1 MNLYR
6 LVFSALALGSFSASA
21 SALSFVMDFDNI
33 PVAVGPPTPPDQ
45 VFGSAVLGY
54 YNNDPFYNRTGRQD
68 WDVTFSDEALAICYR
83 AAGRTCRGNF
93 PPPPSGVSAVASESS
108 SSFSFFVSQDLFV
121 SKLSFYYTDAGTG
134 SNPGVRLFSR
144 GTELLTL
151 ALTPCPSG
159 FCAWKEFVV
168 PQNALDGA
176 PVTSVAFLGTANAVA
191 FDSISVTTTPIPE
204 PSTYALML
212 GGMALLAGIAR
223 RRTR

>member
-6 LVFSALALGSFSASA
+6 PVFAALALSIISVPA

-33 PVAVGPPTPPDQ
+33 PEAVAPPTPPNQ
-45 VFGSAVLGY
+45 NFGSAVLGF
-54 YNNDPFYNRTGRQD
+54 YNNDPVYNRTGKQAN
-68 WDVTFSDEALAICYR
+68 DVTFSDEALAICYR
-83 AAGRTCRGNF
+83 AAAQGCRGNF
-93 PPPPSGVSAVASESS
+93 PKPPSGVSAVATESS
-108 SSFSFFVSQDLFV
+108 SSFSFAVSQGLFV

-134 SNPGVRLFSR
+134 SNPGVRLFSG

-151 ALTPCPSG
+151 ALPPCPSG
-159 FCAWKEFVV
+159 FCAWKEFPV
-168 PQNALDGA
+168 PQSALNGA

-191 FDSISVTTTPIPE
+191 FDSVSVTTTPIPE